1 MNDAIKRLKEKAQN
15 EKTVIGLSELLRL
28 AKEENKELRAEVD
41 RLKNE
46 TPPVPPKENKEPEL
60 KVVPLYE
67 TNFRSIPDALR
78 KIADQIESGENGDVN
93 DIVIVTQGA
102 ELNVYHTGAGNV
114 ETAHLLLACAQ
125 RRLELAVLNHYA

>member
-1 MNDAIKRLKEKAQN
+1 MNDAIERLKEKAQN

-28 AKEENKELRAEVD
+28 AKEENKELRAEVG

-46 TPPVPPKENKEPEL
+46 TPPIPPKENKEPEL

-78 KIADQIESGENGDVN
+78 KIADQIESGENGEVN
-93 DIVIVTQGA
+93 DCVIVAQGT
-102 ELNVYHTGAGNV
+102 EFQIYHNGEGNV

-125 RRLELAVLNHYA
+125 RKMELAVLNHYE